1 MVSLN
6 AKIVG
11 GIAVTG
17 LVCAVAAGA
26 GVFAVSRLGSEL
38 ESSLRSAQVVRA
50 HMQGDMMHDAIRA
63 DVIGALEAT
72 IIGSGFG
79 IDQVAADFAEHSKSF
94 RESIATASDLAT
106 DQATRDVL
114 KAVEAPLLAYEQS
127 ARTIIDMAAKDASG
141 ARAAYPGFMRQF
153 SELEDAMEAA
163 ADKIEASAAA
173 EADAALAFSE
183 LGLMLMLG
191 LLAAGIAVAGG
202 VVLVARRQVVRPLLN
217 VTDVLDRL
225 ARGDLTAQPARSSS
239 DDEIGRMNA
248 ALQAFRQAVIDRQ
261 AELEAADQREALEA
275 ERARNEQIQAEQ
287 RQVQNHVVTSIAT
300 GLSHLAD
307 GDLTFRINEPFPPT
321 YESLRE
327 DFNRSLAVLSDA
339 ILGIHQASATIR
351 SGSGEISKAADD
363 LSLRTQQQASS
374 LEETAAALNEITS
387 TVRSTSEGA
396 DKAHQAAVA
405 ADTEV
410 KQGGSVVAEAIAAM
424 STIERSSSEI
434 GQIIGVIDEIAF
446 QTNLL
451 ALNAGVE
458 AARAG
463 ESGKGFAVVA
473 SEVRALAQRSAEAAK
488 QIKALI
494 NASTAQVAV
503 GVDLVGR
510 TGTVLE
516 RLASHVE
523 RINAVVAEIAGSAR
537 SQANGLTEINTA
549 VDQMDRV
556 TQQNAAMVEETT
568 AASHSLANEAAEL
581 TQRVNRFR
589 VGAANAGSAMA
600 GRPAPAPSRP
610 QARVIELAGVA
621 MRKGAAREPQPAP
634 AANGWEEF

>member
-1 MVSLN
+1 MASLN

-17 LVCAVAAGA
+17 FVCAVAAGA
-26 GVFAVSRLGSEL
+26 GVFTVNRLGGEL
-38 ESSLRSAQVVRA
+38 ESSLRSAQIVRA

-72 IIGSGFG
+72 IIGSGFD
-79 IDQVAADFAEHSKSF
+79 IKEVAADFAEHSKAF
-94 RESIATASDLAT
+94 RESIATASDLAA

-127 ARTIIDMAAKDASG
+127 ARAIIDMAVKDASG

-153 SELEDAMEAA
+153 SELEDAMESA
-163 ADKIEASAAA
+163 ADRIEASAAA
-173 EADAALAFSE
+173 EADTALAFSKV
-183 LGLMLMLG
+183 GLMLMLG

-202 VVLVARRQVVRPLLN
+202 IVLVARRQVVRPLLD
-217 VTDVLDRL
+217 VTRVLESL
-225 ARGDLTAQPARSSS
+225 AKGDLTARPAQSSS
-239 DDEIGRMNA
+239 DDEIGRMNM
-248 ALQAFRQAVIDRQ
+248 ALRSFRQAVIERQ

-287 RQVQNHVVTSIAT
+287 RQVQSHVVTSIAT

-307 GDLTFRINEPFPPT
+307 GDLAFRITEPFPPN

-339 ILGIHQASATIR
+339 IQGIHQASVTIR

-374 LEETAAALNEITS
+374 LEQTAAALNEITS

-396 DKAHQAAVA
+396 DKAHVAAVA

-410 KQGGSVVAEAIAAM
+410 KQGGSVVAEAISAM
-424 STIERSSSEI
+424 STIERSSGEI

-516 RLASHVE
+516 RLAGHVE

-537 SQANGLTEINTA
+537 TQANGLTEVNTA

-568 AASHSLANEAAEL
+568 AASHSLAHEASEL
-581 TQRVNRFR
+581 SQRVNRFR
-589 VGAANAGSAMA
+589 VGAANAGGAEGNRSQAS
-600 GRPAPAPSRP
+600 PSRP
-610 QARVIELAGVA
+610 HARVIELAGVT
-621 MRKGAAREPQPAP
+621 MRAGAARELQQ
-634 AANGWEEF
+634 AAAADGWEEF

>member
-17 LVCAVAAGA
+17 LVCAIAAGA
-26 GVFAVSRLGSEL
+26 GVFTVDRLGSEL
-38 ESSLRSAQVVRA
+38 DNSLRVGQIVRA

-63 DVIGALEAT
+63 DVIGALEST
-72 IIGSGFG
+72 IIGSGFD
-79 IDQVAADFAEHSKSF
+79 IEKISADFAEHSKSF
-94 RESIATASDLAT
+94 RESIEAASKLAV
-106 DQATRDVL
+106 DPAIGEAL
-114 KAVEAPLLAYEQS
+114 KAVEAPLLSYEQS
-127 ARTIIDMAAKDASG
+127 ARAIIGMATGDATG
-141 ARAAYPGFMRQF
+141 ARAAYPAFMQQF
-153 SELEDAMEAA
+153 ENLEGAMEEA
-163 ADKIEASAAA
+163 ADKIEAVAAA
-173 EADAALAFSE
+173 EAVTARDLSQV
-183 LGLMLMLG
+183 GLILMLG
-191 LLAAGIAVAGG
+191 LLGVGVAVAAAI
-202 VVLVARRQVVRPLLN
+202 VLVARRQVVRPLLDVTN
-217 VTDVLDRL
+217 VLERL
-225 ARGDLTAQPARSSS
+225 AKGDLTAEPARSTSQ
-239 DDEIGRMNA
+239 DEIGRMNG

-261 AELEAADQREALEA
+261 TELEAADQREALEA
-275 ERARNEQIQAEQ
+275 ERLRNEQVQAEQ
-287 RQVQNHVVTSIAT
+287 RRVQALVVTSIGT

-307 GDLTFRINEPFPPT
+307 GDLTFRITEPFPAD
-321 YESLRE
+321 YEALRQ
-327 DFNRSLAVLSDA
+327 DFNSSVGVLSDA
-339 ILGIHQASATIR
+339 IQGILQASATIR

-396 DKAHQAAVA
+396 DKAHTAALA
-405 ADTEV
+405 ADSEV

-424 STIERSSSEI
+424 STIEKSSAEI

-488 QIKALI
+488 EIKALI
-494 NASTAQVAV
+494 NSSTAQVAV

-516 RLASHVE
+516 RLAGHVE
-523 RINAVVAEIAGSAR
+523 RINAVVSDIAGSAR
-537 SQANGLTEINTA
+537 SQANGLVEVNTA

-568 AASHSLANEAAEL
+568 AASHSLAHEAAEL

-589 VGAANAGSAMA
+589 VGAANAA
-600 GRPAPAPSRP
+600 GAHARPAAPAPARP
-610 QARVIELAGVA
+610 QPRVVELPGVA
-621 MRKGAAREPQPAP
+621 MRGNAARELQPA
-634 AANGWEEF
+634 ADGWEEF

>member
-6 AKIVG
+6 TKIVG

-26 GVFAVSRLGSEL
+26 GVFTVSRLGGEL
-38 ESSLRSAQVVRA
+38 ESSLRSAQIVRA

-72 IIGSGFG
+72 IIGSGFD
-79 IDQVAADFAEHSKSF
+79 IKVVAADFAEHSKSF
-94 RESIATASDLAT
+94 RESIATASELAA
-106 DQATRDVL
+106 DQATGDVL

-127 ARTIIDMAAKDASG
+127 ARAIIDRAAKDASG
-141 ARAAYPGFMRQF
+141 ARAGYPEFMRQF
-153 SELEDAMEAA
+153 SELEGAMEAA
-163 ADKIEASAAA
+163 ADKIEVAAA
-173 EADAALAFSE
+173 TQADAALGFSRI
-183 LGLMLMLG
+183 GLMLMLG
-191 LLAAGIAVAGG
+191 LLAAGVAVAGG
-202 VVLVARRQVVRPLLN
+202 IVMVARRQVVRPLLN
-217 VTDVLDRL
+217 VTSVLERL
-225 ARGDLTAQPARSSS
+225 AKGDLTAEPARSSS
-239 DDEIGRMNA
+239 DDEIGRMNT

-275 ERARNEQIQAEQ
+275 ERKRNEQIQAEQ
-287 RQVQNHVVTSIAT
+287 RQVQNLVVTSIAT
-300 GLSHLAD
+300 GLSHLAN
-307 GDLTFRINEPFPPT
+307 GDLTFRITEPFPPN

-327 DFNRSLAVLSDA
+327 DFNGSVAVLSDA
-339 ILGIHQASATIR
+339 IQGIYNASATIR

-387 TVRSTSEGA
+387 TVRSTSDGA
-396 DKAHQAAVA
+396 DKAHVAAVA
-405 ADTEV
+405 ANNEV
-410 KQGGSVVAEAIAAM
+410 RQGGSVVAEAIAAM
-424 STIERSSSEI
+424 STIEKSSSAI

-463 ESGKGFAVVA
+463 DSGKGFAVVA

-488 QIKALI
+488 EIKALI
-494 NASTAQVAV
+494 NSSTAQVAV

-516 RLASHVE
+516 RLAGHVE
-523 RINAVVAEIAGSAR
+523 RINTIVSEIAGSAR
-537 SQANGLTEINTA
+537 SQANGLIEVNTA

-568 AASHSLANEAAEL
+568 AASHSLAHEAAEL
-581 TQRVNRFR
+581 SQRVNRFR
-589 VGAANAGSAMA
+589 VGAANAGGASPRRA
-600 GRPAPAPSRP
+600 APTPSRP
-610 QARVIELAGVA
+610 QPRVVEVAGVT
-621 MRKGAAREPQPAP
+621 MRSGVARELQPA
-634 AANGWEEF
+634 AAADGWEEF